1 MSDDVQYTLPQA
13 VTFDNLADVR
23 KVAEARIETA
33 DPEHTLTIGIGD
45 LGHGGSA
52 AVALMI
58 ALFRRAH
65 VKGRN
70 IQHHQCFRH
79 DRRAATGSAGNG
91 HRVGSEAGNGLSR
104 RYQRLLLT
112 QPALSARRGRFNKCR

>member
-70 IQHHQCFRH
+70 ILFTDIPTEIVNIISVSGMTDVLPLDLQET
-79 DRRAATGSAGNG
+79 DTEL
-91 HRVGSEAGNGLSR
+91 EAKPV
-104 RYQRLLLT
+104 T
-112 QPALSARRGRFNKCR
+112 D